1 MRALILTAGLG
12 TRLRPLSDVRAK
24 AAVPVN
30 GEPMVRRV
38 IAWLV
43 REGLEDLVLNLHHR
57 PASIAAVVGDGADLG
72 ARVRYSWESPVLG
85 SAGGP
90 RRALPLLIDSMR
102 GGADADA
109 STFLL
114 VNGDTLTDFPLAR
127 LLDTHRSAGALV
139 TMVLI
144 RNPRPDLYGGVIV
157 ERGRVKGFTRRGAT
171 RENFHF
177 IGVQAAEERAF
188 SALEDG
194 VPVESVGWL
203 YPQLIE
209 ADATAVAAH
218 VVDAPFSDVGTPADY
233 LQTSMDLAATEGDR
247 MVSRTG
253 TAIHPTADVQRTAV
267 WDHVTIGAHVTLR
280 DCIVCDAVTI
290 PEGSH
295 YERCAIVK
303 HDGRAPLADES
314 VEGGLLIRSI

>member
-43 REGLEDLVLNLHHR
+43 REGIDDLVLNLHHR
-57 PASIAAVVGDGADLG
+57 PASIGAVVGDGRDLG

-90 RRALPLLIDSMR
+90 RRALPLLIDSM
-102 GGADADA
+102 GIDASSEA

-114 VNGDTLTDFPLAR
+114 VNGDTLTDFPVAG
-127 LLDTHRSAGALV
+127 LLDTHRSTKALV

-144 RNPRPDLYGGVIV
+144 RNPRPDLYGGVVV
-157 ERGRVKGFTRRGAT
+157 ERGRVKAFTRRGAT

-209 ADATAVAAH
+209 ADPRAVAAH
-218 VVDAPFSDVGTPADY
+218 VIDAPFNDVGTPADY
-233 LQTSMDLAATEGDR
+233 LHTSMALAAAEGDR

-253 TAIHPTADVQRTAV
+253 TAIHPTAAVRRTAV
-267 WDHVTIGAHVTLR
+267 WDHVTIHADATLQ
-280 DCIVCDAVTI
+280 DCIVCDGVTI
-290 PEGSH
+290 PAGSH

-303 HDGRAPLADES
+303 HDGRAPLADERVS
-314 VEGGLLIRSI
+314 GELLIRTL